1 MIIIILTACL
11 SIAFCIGGA
20 FAYTY
25 WTEKKFQKNV
35 VANRRNHPDPL
46 NLDIYNRL
54 NELPRE
60 INNEAINKL
69 TQARDNFDHQKD
81 RVERLQDE
89 LNSLIEQIHPYHG
102 KNTADFSSNSDDAP
116 S

>member
-1 MIIIILTACL
+1 MGIIILTATL

-20 FAYTY
+20 FAYKFGLQ
-25 WTEKKFQKNV
+25 KKIQKDL
-35 VANRRNHPDPL
+35 VANRRNHPNPL
-46 NLDIYNRL
+46 NLEIYNRL

-81 RVERLQDE
+81 RVARLQEE

-102 KNTADFSSNSDDAP
+102 KDTADSSNNSDDAP